1 VVRNVVHPRKR
12 SDEEEYINQNYR
24 AQVHKKS
31 VEDKKTIH
39 TRDKRHHSSCWSSC
53 GSCTYGCCCNSAAC
67 ANAIC
72 NGNECTSWPSAC
84 PAGTTTLE
92 TPGTLMPTSSYPNIQ
107 PINECGGICYPSS
120 VPSGTT
126 LSGCTIS
133 FTGLIP
139 NTWYAVAVQVSKLI
153 VILSKLHFSIN
164 YLTMLTVCI

>member
-1 VVRNVVHPRKR
+1 
-12 SDEEEYINQNYR
+12 
-24 AQVHKKS
+24 
-31 VEDKKTIH
+31 
-39 TRDKRHHSSCWSSC
+39 
-53 GSCTYGCCCNSAAC
+53 
-67 ANAIC
+67 
-72 NGNECTSWPSAC
+72 
-84 PAGTTTLE
+84 
-92 TPGTLMPTSSYPNIQ
+92 MPTSSYPNIQ